1 MAKVGAR
8 SIGILTVFLIIYNI
22 NLCATNPQYENDKK
36 TQYESV
42 QNTPS
47 PTIATASAQLN
58 ATATG
63 SAATPVVVPYSNR
76 PLLGVNG
83 TGQRKDMTDKT
94 TKIAS
99 TTIQPDTIKANN
111 DDGSSSSDAKKNLN
125 QYPKKALGSTL
136 GASATLT
143 KTGATVAAGAAV
155 GGGAVAATVA
165 AGVQK
170 EEETEE
176 EKIIDTIDVPE
187 NDTLDAL
194 KHNNLT
200 VNQTEDHHHYYNST
214 IVVDKEKAD
223 AYWNEIKNMSPNWML
238 SQSHRRA
245 MTVVL
250 SFDFPF
256 YGHPVRNVTVA
267 TGGFIYTGDY
277 VHSWLAAT
285 QYIAPLMANFDTSL
299 SNDSYV
305 RLNDTG
311 SSFTVIWENV
321 NLQDKQDVGK
331 FTFSTTLHKNGDIV
345 FTYFSVPIFV
355 NAIQDDKHPVKV
367 GLSDAYIIDKVV
379 YFARRKTIY
388 EYHRVNFANAEITNS
403 TIITLKALPTCLQ
416 YTDCASCVNHVT
428 AFNCTWCPNLN
439 RCSTGT
445 DRKKQDWLARGCDRN
460 FVTEETFCPAIGQK
474 GNNAN
479 QNDNTTSTTVVDGN
493 TTNNSNHKDDSLH
506 PFKPYNPTGLETSST
521 STETPF
527 EKSNTDFHTGTQMK
541 SMVDESAERKSMGV
555 TLGVF
560 VPICL
565 VSCAL
570 LWILYAYRNPHTRS
584 GQLLI
589 QYRPSQWS
597 WRRGEARYTAA
608 TIHM

>member
-8 SIGILTVFLIIYNI
+8 SIGFLTIFLIIYNLNI
-22 NLCATNPQYENDKK
+22 CATNPQSENDKK

-42 QNTPS
+42 PNTPS
-47 PTIATASAQLN
+47 PTIATALAQQN
-58 ATATG
+58 ATP
-63 SAATPVVVPYSNR
+63 SAGVTSVVVPYSNQS
-76 PLLGVNG
+76 LLGVNG
-83 TGQRKDMTDKT
+83 TGQRKDMSDVLG
-94 TKIAS
+94 KITS
-99 TTIQPDTIKANN
+99 TTLQPDTIKSNN
-111 DDGSSSSDAKKNLN
+111 DGSDAKKPQN
-125 QYPKKALGSTL
+125 QHPKKVLLATAN
-136 GASATLT
+136 ASATLT
-143 KTGATVAAGAAV
+143 KAGATVSAGIAAGDGV
-155 GGGAVAATVA
+155 TATA
-165 AGVQK
+165 AGVKK

-176 EKIIDTIDVPE
+176 EKIIDTVDVPE
-187 NDTLDAL
+187 NETLDAL
-194 KHNNLT
+194 KNKNLT
-200 VNQTEDHHHYYNST
+200 VNLTEDHHHYYNST

-299 SNDSYV
+299 SNTSFV

-321 NLQDKQDVGK
+321 SLQDKQEVGN
-331 FTFSTTLHKNGDIV
+331 FTFSATLHKNGDIV

-367 GLSDAYIIDKVV
+367 GLSDAYIIDKTV
-379 YFARRKTIY
+379 YFARRKTIF

-403 TIITLKALPTCLQ
+403 TIITLKALPTCLE

-428 AFNCTWCPNLN
+428 AFNCTWCPTLN
-439 RCSTGT
+439 KCSTGT
-445 DRKKQDWLARGCDRN
+445 DRKRQDWLARGCDRN
-460 FVTEETFCPAIGQK
+460 LITEENFCPAIGQK

-479 QNDNTTSTTVVDGN
+479 QNDATSTTVVDGN
-493 TTNNSNHKDDSLH
+493 TNSNSNHKDDSLH
-506 PFKPYNPTGLETSST
+506 PFKPYNPTGLESS
-521 STETPF
+521 STETPL
-527 EKSNTDFHTGTQMK
+527 EKSNADFHTGTQMK

-555 TLGVF
+555 TLGIF